1 MEFISTHVTPSELDH
16 LIVHRSHNN
25 IAIEMDR
32 FNNFE
37 TLIDFECN
45 EAYYCTR
52 VYNWMNKK
60 KQDKPKV
67 KLPTTRRARKPKVL
81 DSHGTPSV
89 NKVFK

>member
-16 LIVHRSHNN
+16 LIIHRSHNN

-37 TLIDFECN
+37 TLIDFEN
-45 EAYYCTR
+45 YESYYCTHE
-52 VYNWMNKK
+52 YKWMGKK

-89 NKVFK
+89 QKIFK